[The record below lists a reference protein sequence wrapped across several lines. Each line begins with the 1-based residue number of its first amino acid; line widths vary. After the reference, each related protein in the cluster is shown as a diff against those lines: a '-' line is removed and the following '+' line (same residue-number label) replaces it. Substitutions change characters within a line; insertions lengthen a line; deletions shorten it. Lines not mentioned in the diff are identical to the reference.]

1 MLDND
6 DLTYSYQR
14 RSVNNSPE
22 RALITLERSQK
33 LDLLV
38 HLLANLQQSLIVCG
52 PDGIGKTTLLET
64 VRQNRKDLW
73 DIVLLRATPNSSF
86 ESLVVELLRG
96 LNLKTASAFDIN
108 ALRDAC
114 TRQKMVLLVDDAG
127 DLSPGLLTMLIEL
140 ADSIPGL
147 RLVFAMSH
155 DQFHIKSGTDKV
167 VEECHFIELP
177 PLNRKQCGEY
187 LQNLSAQPGAVLSFN
202 AVTDSL
208 VEQVYRDT
216 HGIPGKI
223 LAELPK
229 LAHYQSR
236 KTARTGLWL
245 GIAAIAAGAGYV
257 ALKLMPSEPA
267 PPPEPAPLTLAEPA
281 KPAEPTAEAA
291 SPAPAVSVP
300 EPPEP
305 ASPQPQPA
313 APAMPAAAASA
324 PAQVQAPAPV
334 HAPASAPAVTAA
346 APELAPAPVKP
357 ESAAASVEQGSIGQ
371 SAAPAPVNADA
382 APKPGATEPAAVAA
396 SAESAPAP
404 AAAAAP
410 PVATA
415 PAKPAER
422 KPGKPISE
430 GGDYDWIM
438 AQPPNNFT
446 LQVMV
451 LSDKAAVTRF
461 LKKYA
466 DYRDALT
473 YYPINKGEQEKY
485 VLIYGSFAT
494 AAEAQQFKA
503 VMPNDFKQALEK
515 RFRAVQKESRR

>member
-52 PDGIGKTTLLET
+52 PAGIGKSTLLET

-73 DIVLLRATPNSSF
+73 DVALLQATPNASF
-86 ESLVVELLRG
+86 ESLIVESLRD
-96 LNLKTASAFDIN
+96 LKLKTASAFDIN

-114 TRQKMVLLVDDAG
+114 ARRKVVLLIDDAG
-127 DLSPGLLTMLIEL
+127 ELGPGLLTMLIEL

-147 RLVFAMSH
+147 RLVFAMNH
-155 DQFHIKSGTDKV
+155 DQFHIKSGTDKL

-177 PLNRKQCGEY
+177 PLSRKQCGEY

-202 AVTDSL
+202 AITDSL
-208 VEQVYRDT
+208 IEQVYRDT

-229 LAHYQSR
+229 LAHYQGR

-257 ALKLMPSEPA
+257 GFSLLPAGQVPQPLPA
-267 PPPEPAPLTLAEPA
+267 PVALPEPA
-281 KPAEPTAEAA
+281 KPVEPAQPATAAEPTPLAPPQPAETEPDTAA
-291 SPAPAVSVP
+291 PAIPAAEPPAPA
-300 EPPEP
+300 PPAASNP
-305 ASPQPQPA
+305 APSQPQIPA
-313 APAMPAAAASA
+313 TVPAAAVA
-324 PAQVQAPAPV
+324 PAEPAPAPAKTETPV
-334 HAPASAPAVTAA
+334 AA
-346 APELAPAPVKP
+346 APNQAAETATTAPAPA
-357 ESAAASVEQGSIGQ
+357 E
-371 SAAPAPVNADA
+371 APAKP
-382 APKPGATEPAAVAA
+382 APTEPAAAKTTV
-396 SAESAPAP
+396 EPAPAP
-404 AAAAAP
+404 ATPATPAAP
-410 PVATA
+410 L
-415 PAKPAER
+415 KPAER
-422 KPGKPISE
+422 KPGKPISD

-451 LSDKAAVTRF
+451 LSDKTAVTRF

-503 VMPNDFKQALEK
+503 VMPNEFKQALEK

>member
-52 PDGIGKTTLLET
+52 PDGIGKSTLLET

-86 ESLVVELLRG
+86 ESLVIELLRG

-114 TRQKMVLLVDDAG
+114 ARQKVVLLVDDAG
-127 DLSPGLLTMLIEL
+127 ELGPGLLTMLIEL

-147 RLVFAMSH
+147 RLVFAMNH

-257 ALKLMPSEPA
+257 ALNLLPSEQM
-267 PPPEPAPLTLAEPA
+267 PPPLPTPIALPEPANPVEPST
-281 KPAEPTAEAA
+281 PTAAA
-291 SPAPAVSVP
+291 DPAPLAMQQDDTQPQTTAPAIPAAAAPAQAPAPAPAQAPAAAPTPAQAQVPAASV
-300 EPPEP
+300 
-305 ASPQPQPA
+305 APA
-313 APAMPAAAASA
+313 APAPTPTKTETPAADAQNQNAEAATT
-324 PAQVQAPAPV
+324 APV
-334 HAPASAPAVTAA
+334 PADVAA
-346 APELAPAPVKP
+346 KP
-357 ESAAASVEQGSIGQ
+357 T
-371 SAAPAPVNADA
+371 P
-382 APKPGATEPAAVAA
+382 TEPAGAKA
-396 SAESAPAP
+396 STEPVPTP
-404 AAAAAP
+404 AATATP
-410 PVATA
+410 PA

-422 KPGKPISE
+422 KPGKPISD

-451 LSDKAAVTRF
+451 LSDKAAVSRF
-461 LKKYA
+461 LKKYT

-503 VMPNDFKQALEK
+503 VMPIEFKQALEK

>member
-73 DIVLLRATPNSSF
+73 DIVLLGATPNSSF
-86 ESLVVELLRG
+86 ESLVIELLRG

-114 TRQKMVLLVDDAG
+114 ARHKVVLLIDDAG
-127 DLSPGLLTMLIEL
+127 ELGPGLLTMLIEL
-140 ADSIPGL
+140 ADSISGL
-147 RLVFAMSH
+147 RLVFAMNH

-208 VEQVYRDT
+208 IEQVYRDT

-229 LAHYQSR
+229 LAHYQGR

-257 ALKLMPSEPA
+257 AFGLLPAGQVPQPSPA
-267 PPPEPAPLTLAEPA
+267 PVALPEPA
-281 KPAEPTAEAA
+281 KPVEP
-291 SPAPAVSVP
+291 V
-300 EPPEP
+300 
-305 ASPQPQPA
+305 QP
-313 APAMPAAAASA
+313 PAAA
-324 PAQVQAPAPV
+324 
-334 HAPASAPAVTAA
+334 
-346 APELAPAPVKP
+346 
-357 ESAAASVEQGSIGQ
+357 
-371 SAAPAPVNADA
+371 
-382 APKPGATEPAAVAA
+382 EPN
-396 SAESAPAP
+396 PD
-404 AAAAAP
+404 
-410 PVATA
+410 
-415 PAKPAER
+415 R
-422 KPGKPISE
+422 KR
-430 GGDYDWIM
+430 
-438 AQPPNNFT
+438 
-446 LQVMV
+446 VV
-451 LSDKAAVTRF
+451 
-461 LKKYA
+461 
-466 DYRDALT
+466 
-473 YYPINKGEQEKY
+473 
-485 VLIYGSFAT
+485 
-494 AAEAQQFKA
+494 
-503 VMPNDFKQALEK
+503 
-515 RFRAVQKESRR
+515 

>member
-22 RALITLERSQK
+22 RALISLERSQK

-52 PDGIGKTTLLET
+52 PDGIGKSTLLET

-86 ESLVVELLRG
+86 ESLVIELLRG

-114 TRQKMVLLVDDAG
+114 ARQKVVLLVDDAG
-127 DLSPGLLTMLIEL
+127 ELGPGLLTMLIEL

-147 RLVFAMSH
+147 RLVFAMNH

-257 ALKLMPSEPA
+257 ALNLLPSEQSLSSLPA
-267 PPPEPAPLTLAEPA
+267 PVALPEPAKAVEPAQPTAVAEPN
-281 KPAEPTAEAA
+281 PL
-291 SPAPAVSVP
+291 
-300 EPPEP
+300 PP
-305 ASPQPQPA
+305 PQPA
-313 APAMPAAAASA
+313 EAQPETAAPAIPAAAA
-324 PAQVQAPAPV
+324 PAQAPAPTP
-334 HAPASAPAVTAA
+334 APAQT
-346 APELAPAPVKP
+346 
-357 ESAAASVEQGSIGQ
+357 Q
-371 SAAPAPVNADA
+371 
-382 APKPGATEPAAVAA
+382 
-396 SAESAPAP
+396 APAP
-404 AAAAAP
+404 AAAVAPANPAPAPAKTETPAAGAQNQTAEAATP
-410 PVATA
+410 APVAADVAAKPA
-415 PAKPAER
+415 PTEPAGANASTEPTPAATPTPPAPVKPAER
-422 KPGKPISE
+422 KPGKPISD

-503 VMPNDFKQALEK
+503 VMPNEFKQALEK